1 MRRANGCGGGIGR
14 WKVSGAP
21 GDGGRGQPL
30 VRRWIG
36 ARRRREARAGRAGP
50 GAGAEIVVLTWAQT
64 FGRDTR
70 TRKPDAGRGDGES
83 GGGESGSSDEGSGR
97 VVALGEGK
105 PGS

>member
-1 MRRANGCGGGIGR
+1 MGRGSGGGGRRASR
-14 WKVSGAP
+14 TSR
-21 GDGGRGQPL
+21 D
-30 VRRWIG
+30 VRR
-36 ARRRREARAGRAGP
+36 
-50 GAGAEIVVLTWAQT
+50 AGAEIVVLTWAQT

-70 TRKPDAGRGDGES
+70 TRKPDAGRGDDES